1 MKNIFNYA
9 LAGILAYSALA
20 PLTVEATSSYSLR
33 SNNYKPQINSEE
45 EFNGPVIVRGVPAK
59 ITDLPLE
66 LLADIPVIEEIK
78 PEIVANL
85 NGITEKLVNV
95 LRNTENDLTKL

>member
-78 PEIVANL
+78 STPKPYSPNFMPTQERLKAI
-85 NGITEKLVNV
+85 GK
-95 LRNTENDLTKL
+95 K